1 MGMSDKVL
9 KQLAQ
14 RIEAVW
20 RGRSYRIGGD
30 EFILIGECSAK
41 RLEHVVAQCERFMF
55 VDAERDVSFEV
66 SVAIGIAKNRERTE
80 SLNEVMHQAD
90 IAMYRSKAE
99 STQSPFQAASK
110 VKGLHIV

>member
-1 MGMSDKVL
+1 MGDKVL

-41 RLEHVVAQCERFMF
+41 RLEHVVAQCERLCLWMQS
-55 VDAERDVSFEV
+55 AM
-66 SVAIGIAKNRERTE
+66 SVLK
-80 SLNEVMHQAD
+80 
-90 IAMYRSKAE
+90 
-99 STQSPFQAASK
+99 
-110 VKGLHIV
+110 